1 MTLKT
6 LRRLL
11 KACFLF
17 SSLCC
22 GFALADSQNIVNFM
36 NWAVWIDPRVIDG
49 FQQQTGV
56 TVNQTFFSDENM
68 LKAKLLAQNNG
79 LDVVVPTLND
89 MQQEIPMGLFQPL
102 DKSKI
107 PNYKNLNPAL
117 MKITAS
123 IDPGNKYGVIYDWGT
138 MGIGYNVDLI
148 KKILGPNVKIDDW
161 KYVFDPKYLSK
172 LQGCGVAYYDTYS
185 TIFGLTLF
193 YLGRNPNST
202 NLADFQYATDYLMG
216 IRKYLTYFSNSNYMF
231 DLASGNLCMVLG
243 YSGDVFRAQTYAK
256 ATGKNINIQFVIPKQ
271 GTQIVFD
278 MMAIPKNA
286 PNAENAYKFI
296 NYLLQAKEAGWTAN
310 FIFAPGAVLGEDK
323 YYNETMKG
331 PIANPSQEFINTKLF
346 NINLPPPSINQEV
359 NRLWLEVRYG
369 IKE

>member
-1 MTLKT
+1 MKT
-6 LRRLL
+6 LRRFLQLCLL
-11 KACFLF
+11 LPLF
-17 SSLCC
+17 SC
-22 GFALADSQNIVNFM
+22 GDAFADSQNVLNFM
-36 NWAVWIDPRVIDG
+36 NWAVWIDPSVITN
-49 FQQQTGV
+49 FQNQTGI
-56 TVNQTFFSDENM
+56 TVNQTYFSDENM

-79 LDVVVPTLND
+79 LDLVVPTLND

-107 PNYKNLNPAL
+107 PNYKNINPAL
-117 MKITAS
+117 MKITAT
-123 IDPGNKYGVIYDWGT
+123 IDKGNTYGVIYDWGT

-148 KKILGPNVKIDDW
+148 KKILGPDVNIDDW
-161 KYVFDPKYLSK
+161 KFVFDPKYLSK
-172 LQGCGVAYYDTYS
+172 LQGCGIAYYDTYS
-185 TIFGLTLF
+185 TIYGLTLF
-193 YLGRNPNST
+193 YLGKNPNST
-202 NLADFQYATDYLMG
+202 NLADFQTATNYLMG

-256 ATGKNINIQFVIPKQ
+256 AAGKNINIKFVIPKQ

-278 MMAIPKNA
+278 MMAIPKDA
-286 PNAENAYKFI
+286 PHSDAAYKFI
-296 NYLLQAKEAGWTAN
+296 NYMLQPKPAGLTAN
-310 FIFAPGAVLGEDK
+310 YIFAPGSVTGESQ

-331 PIANPSQEFINTKLF
+331 PVADPPQEFIHSKLF

-359 NRLWLEVRYG
+359 NSLWLEVRYG

>member
-1 MTLKT
+1 MLNRFLKT
-6 LRRLL
+6 
-11 KACFLF
+11 CFLTL
-17 SSLCC
+17 SLCC
-22 GFALADSQNIVNFM
+22 GQTFADDQNVVNFM
-36 NWAVWIDPRVIDG
+36 NWAVYIDPPVISD
-49 FQQQTGV
+49 FQNETGI

-107 PNYKNLNPAL
+107 SNYKNLNPAL
-117 MKITAS
+117 MKITSS
-123 IDPGNKYGVIYDWGT
+123 IDKDNKYGVVYDWGT
-138 MGIGYNVDLI
+138 LGIGYNVDLI
-148 KKILGPNVKIDDW
+148 KKILGPDVKIDDW
-161 KYVFDPKYLSK
+161 KFVFDPKYLSK
-172 LQGCGVAYYDTYS
+172 LQSCGIAYYDTYS

-193 YLGRNPNST
+193 YLGKNPNST

-231 DLASGNLCMVLG
+231 DLASGNLCIVLG
-243 YSGDVFRAQTYAK
+243 YSGDILRAQTYAK
-256 ATGKNINIQFVIPKQ
+256 ATGKNINIQYVIPKQ

-278 MMAIPKNA
+278 MMAIPKDA
-286 PNAENAYKFI
+286 PHPEAAYQFI
-296 NYLLQAKEAGWTAN
+296 NFLLQAKQAARTAN
-310 FIFAPGAVLGEDK
+310 YIFAPGAVIGENQ
-323 YYNETMKG
+323 YYNETMKN
-331 PIANPSQEFINTKLF
+331 PIASPSQDFINSKLF